1 MPPIHRR
8 VTAVK
13 NSKIR
18 IDGLKFYYKK
28 RMILKEINAELEEGA
43 ITTIVGPSGVGKSTL
58 LMVLNRLY
66 ESIADCRVEGRVEI
80 KLNGRYVD
88 IHKLPVALLRK
99 RVGMVFQVPNP
110 LPMSIYKNVAFPLK
124 IANVKDKIIIEKRVE
139 EALIDAFLW
148 DEVKD
153 RLNRPALELSGG
165 QQQRLCIARAMVMR
179 PEVLLLDEPTSSLDM
194 EAALKITRLLVDLKK
209 RCTLVVVSHYA
220 DLTRRISDHV
230 LTLKD
235 GCLNTNSKMAAAP
248 GENNPAED
256 IEQGS
261 KPYDLS
267 GL

>member
-1 MPPIHRR
+1 LPPMHRKAA
-8 VTAVK
+8 AVK
-13 NSKIR
+13 ESKIR

-28 RMILKEINAELEEGA
+28 RMILKEIKGELEERA
-43 ITTIVGPSGVGKSTL
+43 ITTIVGPSGVGKTTL

-66 ESIADCRVEGRVEI
+66 ESIPDCRVKGRVEM

-88 IHKLPVALLRK
+88 IHKLPVTALRK
-99 RVGMVFQVPNP
+99 KVGMVFQVPNP

-124 IANVKDKIIIEKRVE
+124 IANVKDKTIIEQRVE

-153 RLNRPALELSGG
+153 RLNRSALELSGG
-165 QQQRLCIARAMVMR
+165 QQQRLCIARAMIMR

-194 EAALKITRLLVDLKK
+194 EAALKITHLLVNLKK

-235 GCLNTNSKMAAAP
+235 GYLDTNSKIMAATE
-248 GENNPAED
+248 ENNPTED

-261 KPYDLS
+261 KP
-267 GL
+267 

>member
-1 MPPIHRR
+1 MHRR
-8 VTAVK
+8 VIAVK
-13 NSKIR
+13 ESKIR

-194 EAALKITRLLVDLKK
+194 EAALKITRLLVDIKK

-235 GCLNTNSKMAAAP
+235 GCLNTNSKIAVAP